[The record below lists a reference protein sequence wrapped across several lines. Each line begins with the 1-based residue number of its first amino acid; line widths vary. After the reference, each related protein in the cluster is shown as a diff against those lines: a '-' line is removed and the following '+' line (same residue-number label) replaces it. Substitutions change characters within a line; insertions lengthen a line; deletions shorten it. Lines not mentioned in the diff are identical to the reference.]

1 MVKLSV
7 PAMLPYRDVVL
18 GAVASMCRLVRSGV
32 PPEQEASHPKLD
44 ENFERKLVSA
54 VGEAFNNI
62 VLHAY
67 AGSHRGKVDMEI
79 EIQNDAVTIR
89 LLDTGKGFDPFDKPE
104 PDLDSLP
111 ESQLG
116 LYIMKKFVDGM
127 TYQQGVPPSP
137 NVLTLTKRL
146 FPDADDAAHSRTR
159 SG

>member
-7 PAMLPYRDVVL
+7 PAILPYRAVVL

-32 PPEQEASHPKLD
+32 PQEQEASQTELD
-44 ENFERKLVSA
+44 ENFADKIVSA

-67 AGSHRGKVDMEI
+67 EGSHRGKVDIEI
-79 EIQNDAVTIR
+79 EIQDDSVTVR
-89 LLDTGKGFDPFDKPE
+89 LFDTGKGFDPSDEPE

-111 ESQLG
+111 GSQLG
-116 LYIMKKFVDGM
+116 LYIMKNFADRM
-127 TYQQGVPPSP
+127 TYRRGVPPLP

-146 FPDADDAAHSRTR
+146 FPDADDARPRTR

>member
-7 PAMLPYRDVVL
+7 PATLPYRDVVL

-32 PPEQEASHPKLD
+32 PPEQEASQPKLV
-44 ENFERKLVSA
+44 ENFDDKVVSA

-67 AGSHRGKVDMEI
+67 AGSHRGKVDIEI

-89 LLDTGKGFDPFDKPE
+89 LLDTGKGFDPFNEPE
-104 PDLDSLP
+104 PDLDRLP

-116 LYIMKKFVDGM
+116 LYIMKNFVDDM
-127 TYQQGVPPSP
+127 TYRQGTPPSP

-146 FPDADDAAHSRTR
+146 FRAADDAHSRTP
-159 SG
+159 GG